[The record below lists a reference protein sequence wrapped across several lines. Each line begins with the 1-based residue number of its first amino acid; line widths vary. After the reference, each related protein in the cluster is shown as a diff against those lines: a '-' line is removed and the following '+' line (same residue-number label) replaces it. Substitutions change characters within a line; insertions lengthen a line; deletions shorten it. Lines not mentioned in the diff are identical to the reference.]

1 MTTEQFNQS
10 VNADIKRIMQGTDEW
25 FKYKIGKVGAS
36 RVGDVMAKGTGATRK
51 NYMTELLVARLTG
64 EYPESYTSPSIQWG
78 IDNEPLARSAYEIHT
93 GHMVREV
100 GFIEHPTIKGFG
112 ASPDGLI
119 LNPPEGGLEIK
130 CPNTATH
137 LDTMMTGKIKRDYIL
152 QMQTGM
158 ACAELE
164 WWDFVSFDPRLPGKL
179 EMWIHRVYR
188 DDDLIAEIE
197 REVKLF
203 IEELEDLERKCHEMQ
218 NA

>member
-1 MTTEQFNQS
+1 MS
-10 VNADIKRIMQGTDEW
+10 DIQGSNEW
-25 FKYKIGKVGAS
+25 FKARIGKVGAS

-64 EYPESYTSPSIQWG
+64 EYPESYTSPAIQWG
-78 IDNEPLARSAYEIHT
+78 IDNEPLARSAYEIKT
-93 GHMVREV
+93 GHMVQEV

-119 LNPPEGGLEIK
+119 PPEGGLEIK

-158 ACAELE
+158 ACTELE
-164 WWDFVSFDPRLPGKL
+164 WWDFVSFDPRLPGQL
-179 EMWIHRVYR
+179 ELWIHRIYR
-188 DDDLIAEIE
+188 DDALIAEIE

-203 IEELEDLERKCHEMQ
+203 IEELDELERKCHEMQ

>member
-1 MTTEQFNQS
+1 MTTEEFNAS
-10 VNADIKRIMQGTDEW
+10 VDADIKRIMQGSDEW
-25 FKYKIGKVGAS
+25 FKCKISKVGAS

-51 NYMTELLVARLTG
+51 NYMTELLVSRLTG
-64 EYPESYTSPSIQWG
+64 EYPESYTSPAIQWG

-93 GHMVREV
+93 GHMVQEV
-100 GFIEHPTIKGFG
+100 GFIHHPTIKGFG

-119 LNPPEGGLEIK
+119 LPDGGLEIK

-137 LDTMMTGKIKRDYIL
+137 LETMMTGKIKRDYIL

-164 WWDFVSFDPRLPGKL
+164 WWDFVSFDPRLHGKL

-203 IEELEDLERKCHEMQ
+203 IEELDELERKCHEMQ

>member
-1 MTTEQFNQS
+1 MS
-10 VNADIKRIMQGTDEW
+10 DIQGSAEW
-25 FKYKIGKVGAS
+25 FLYKIGKVGAS

-64 EYPESYTSPSIQWG
+64 EYPESYTSPAIQWG
-78 IDNEPLARSAYEIHT
+78 IDNEPLARSAYEIKT
-93 GHMVREV
+93 GEMVHEA
-100 GFIEHPTIKGFG
+100 GFIMHPDIKDFG

-119 LNPPEGGLEIK
+119 GVGGGLEIK

-158 ACAELE
+158 ACTDRI

-179 EMWIHRVYR
+179 EMWICRVYR
-188 DDDLIAEIE
+188 DDALIAEIE

-203 IEELEDLERKCHEMQ
+203 LEELDELERKCHEMQ

>member
-1 MTTEQFNQS
+1 MS
-10 VNADIKRIMQGTDEW
+10 DIQGSNEW

-51 NYMTELLVARLTG
+51 AYMTELLVARLTG

-78 IDNEPLARSAYEIHT
+78 IDNEPLARSAYEIKT
-93 GHMVREV
+93 GCMVHEV
-100 GFIEHPTIKGFG
+100 GFIHHPTIKGFG

-119 LNPPEGGLEIK
+119 LPDGGLEIK

-137 LDTMMTGKIKRDYIL
+137 LETMMTGKIKRDYIL

-188 DDDLIAEIE
+188 DDSLIAEIE

-203 IEELEDLERKCHEMQ
+203 IEELEELERKCHEMQ
-218 NA
+218 NAQD